1 MSIQGRD
8 YSLTGPE
15 NKRALERGL
24 ANANWYKTDIPRKRM
39 KELMQ
44 RSDSPATRDTA
55 LWLGCMAL
63 FAGVGI
69 ALWGSWWAVPFFL
82 AYGVLY
88 GSGGDSRWH
97 ECSHGTA
104 FKTPWK
110 NEVVYQIACF
120 MMMRNPVT
128 WKWSHSRHHTDT
140 IIVGRDIEISVKRPP
155 SIPLLLLSFIGV
167 VDVYKALSRMW
178 LNARGKMNAE
188 DADFVPPSEWPKVYR
203 VARIWT
209 AIYAATIA
217 ASLIMGSWLPLVLIG
232 LPRMYGAWHHILT
245 GLIQHAG
252 LAEDTL
258 DHRLNSRTCYMN
270 PISQFIYWNMNYHLE
285 HHMFPMVPYH
295 ALPALHAAMQQDSP
309 PAYPSMWAA
318 YQEII
323 PALKR
328 QLKDPTYFVQ
338 RPLPTTKTHAATANP
353 ALAQAA

>member
-8 YSLTGPE
+8 YSLTGAE
-15 NKRALERGL
+15 NARAVQRGL
-24 ANANWYKTDIPRKRM
+24 ANATWYKTEISRKQM

-44 RSDSPATRDTA
+44 RSDTVATRDTA
-55 LWLGCMAL
+55 IWLGLMIL
-63 FAGVGI
+63 FAGIGI

-155 SIPLLLLSFIGV
+155 NPLLIALSFIGV
-167 VDVYKALSRMW
+167 VDVYHAMKTML
-178 LNARGKMNAE
+178 LNSMGKMRAE
-188 DADFVPPSEWPKVYR
+188 DKDYVPESEWAKVYK

-209 AIYAATIA
+209 VIYAVTIA
-217 ASLIMGSWLPLVLIG
+217 TSLAFASWLPLVLIG
-232 LPRMYGAWHHILT
+232 LPRMYGAWHHVLT

-270 PISQFIYWNMNYHLE
+270 PVSQFIYWNMNYHLE

-295 ALPALHAAMQQDSP
+295 ALPALHEIVKKDC
-309 PAYPSMWAA
+309 PAPYPSMLAA

-323 PALKR
+323 PALK
-328 QLKDPTYFVQ
+328 QQMMDPSYFVQ
-338 RPLPTTKTHAATANP
+338 RNLPKQP
-353 ALAQAA
+353 APNHSTPNIAQLA

>member
-1 MSIQGRD
+1 MMTVQGRD

-15 NKRALERGL
+15 NARAVERGL
-24 ANANWYKTDIPRKRM
+24 ANATWYKTEIPRKRM

-44 RSDSPATRDTA
+44 RSDERATRDTA
-55 LWLGCMAL
+55 LWLGLMVL
-63 FAGVGI
+63 FAGIGI

-155 SIPLLLLSFIGV
+155 NIALTLLAFVGV
-167 VDVYKALSRMW
+167 IDVYNAMKTMLINDVGRM
-178 LNARGKMNAE
+178 RAE
-188 DADFVPPSEWPKVYR
+188 DKDYVPESEWPKVYK

-217 ASLIMGSWLPLVLIG
+217 TSLMFASWLPLVLIG
-232 LPRMYGAWHHILT
+232 LPRIYGAWHHVLT
-245 GLIQHAG
+245 GIIQHAG

-270 PISQFIYWNMNYHLE
+270 PVSQFIYWNMNYHLE

-295 ALPALHAAMQQDSP
+295 MLPALHEEMKQDC
-309 PAYPSMWAA
+309 PAPYPNMLAA

-323 PALKR
+323 PTLKR
-328 QLKDPTYFVQ
+328 QLTDPTYFVQ
-338 RPLPTTKTHAATANP
+338 RNLPNNTETTLNNPNLAN
-353 ALAQAA
+353 A